1 MTGKPV
7 SETLLDVRVIPRST
21 RTAVDG
27 RRGGAVLI
35 RLAAPPVGGAA
46 NDALVRFL
54 SDAIGVPRRAI
65 RLVSGEK
72 SRDKRVAIAGVD
84 LPAVLAALGLA

>member
-1 MTGKPV
+1 MSARPTPEAV
-7 SETLLDVRVIPRST
+7 LDVRVIPRST

-35 RLAAPPVGGAA
+35 RLAAPPVDGAA
-46 NDALVRFL
+46 NDALVRYL
-54 SDAIGVPRRAI
+54 AEVVGVPRRAV
-65 RLVSGEK
+65 RVVAGQK

-84 LPAVLAALGLA
+84 LPAVLRALNVA